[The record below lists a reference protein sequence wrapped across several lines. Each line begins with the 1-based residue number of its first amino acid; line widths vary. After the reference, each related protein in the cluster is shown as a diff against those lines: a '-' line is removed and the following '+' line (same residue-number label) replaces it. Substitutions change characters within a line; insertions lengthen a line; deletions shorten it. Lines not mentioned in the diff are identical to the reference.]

1 VYRVHPQQKQNWITR
16 LLVKIHYYPFIV
28 VNDTVVSDLT
38 RPELYCLSSSRVGS
52 TGNMCA
58 GLLAAGLGTT
68 ACITSQ
74 MQSTDIDRHAE
85 IDQNTHYFSIQH
97 PHNPPPLTSPF
108 IATSSRWCCIDAEG
122 ETGVRRLMIQ
132 YMPLGFIS
140 GKSIIVPSRKPASTA
155 NKNNVLR
162 NKHLLFQQQE
172 IKNCWRRNFKRSN
185 NFNS

>member
-1 VYRVHPQQKQNWITR
+1 MYRVHPQQKQNWITR

-74 MQSTDIDRHAE
+74 MQSTDIDRRAE

-97 PHNPPPLTSPF
+97 PHNPPSHLPLHCYFFTVMLYQCW
-108 IATSSRWCCIDAEG
+108 RW
-122 ETGVRRLMIQ
+122 TGVRRLMIQ